1 MTNLKRTNLGFLLAK
16 ATQKW
21 NDLLYSRFQEA
32 GFPEVRAS
40 YGAILVPLFEEDGL
54 RLGELAKRAHLS
66 KQTMTT
72 MIRLLEKENLVVQK
86 PDPEDARAKR
96 IYLTKKS
103 QKFRSVA
110 EAALLELEEIAFAV
124 SGEPAAESTRLW
136 LRRFC
141 DL

>member
-1 MTNLKRTNLGFLLAK
+1 MTNLRRTNLGFLLAK

-21 NDLLYSRFQEA
+21 NDHLYSRFREA

-66 KQTMTT
+66 KQAMTT

-86 PDPEDARAKR
+86 PDLEDARAKR

-103 QKFRSVA
+103 HKFRPVA
-110 EAALLELEEIAFAV
+110 EKALLELEEIAFAV
-124 SGEPAAESTRLW
+124 SGEAPAESTRLW

>member
-21 NDLLYSRFQEA
+21 NDLLYSRFLEA

-124 SGEPAAESTRLW
+124 SGEPATESTRLW

>member
-21 NDLLYSRFQEA
+21 NDLLYSRFLEA

-124 SGEPAAESTRLW
+124 SGEPSAESTRLW